1 MTRLDGFGTART
13 MIALY
18 GKDAQG
24 EARRRSESALKR
36 KDMPGF
42 ERWTHIASMIG
53 IRQSRG
59 PVPPLPA
66 IH

>member
-24 EARRRSESALKR
+24 EARRRLESALKR

-42 ERWTHIASMIG
+42 ERWSHIATVIG
-53 IRQSRG
+53 AQAARSVIL
-59 PVPPLPA
+59 PPQPL
-66 IH
+66 H